1 MDPSLDPGHVF
12 SHYRIVSRLGAG
24 GTGEVYLA
32 QDLNLDR
39 YVALKILPRVLAE
52 DPDRMRRFLQEAKSA
67 SSLNHPNLA
76 TIFEIG
82 EAQGLRFIAMEYVE
96 GSTLSHQLKGRPL
109 DPAEI
114 VNIGIQLAAAL
125 EEAHSRGIIH
135 RDIKLGNIMITP
147 RGMVKVLDFGLA
159 KALQPDE
166 PSSPGDITSEITSE
180 ITTQAIT
187 DPGVVMG
194 TVKYMSPEQASGRKL
209 DTRSDIF
216 SVGVVLYQL
225 ATGTAP
231 FKGETSAL
239 IFDSILHKEPTSPAR
254 FNPEIPAEL
263 ERVIAKALEKD
274 RDLRYQTIAD
284 LKADLQRLKR
294 DTESGMHTAAT
305 GAAADAKPRAV
316 VVLGMA
322 GVLLLASVIL
332 GIVWFRSPRRAP
344 RQDTA
349 ALVIKPFTTYPGNEI
364 HPALSPD
371 GRQIAFCWNGEHE
384 DNYDIYVK
392 LVDAGAPLRLTT
404 DPGNDEYPVWSPDGR
419 YIAFTRHSGE
429 AFSFHIVPALGG
441 PERKIADAFPARNEL
456 FPRYLDW
463 SPDGKFLAISDKSK
477 PDEPFSLW
485 LLSLENGS
493 RRRLTSPP
501 AGSVGDTAPAFSP
514 DGNTVAFIR
523 TPSAA
528 VRQIQFVP
536 ISGGEP
542 RSLPLRDL
550 RYPRQPS
557 WTADGRDI
565 VFSAERAG
573 VLRVWRAAISGSTLA
588 SVPTTGDS
596 PEYPSVS
603 RQANRLA
610 YQKSSANVN
619 IWKIEASLNVR
630 ERTPVKL
637 ISSTQIDSS
646 PQYSPDG
653 AKVVFSSNRS
663 GSFEIWIADNQGH
676 DGVQLTFFNGP
687 LAGTPRWSPD
697 STLIAFDSRPEGNPD
712 IYVVKADGGPPRR
725 LTTEPSED
733 IVPAWSRD
741 GRWLYFCSNR
751 TGAQQIWKIRPEGGA
766 AVQVTRNGGFE
777 AQESVDGQ
785 TLYYSKGRGVPGLWK
800 VPVTGGEEVPVLESL
815 NGRSWVVVSDG
826 IYVMEPAEVGEKLR
840 PGQPYVIRFLDFR
853 TGKKSLVYALQKS
866 PYNPTPGISVSPDRK
881 WILFQQIDENNSD
894 IMLADN
900 FR

>member
-1 MDPSLDPGHVF
+1 MNPSLDPGHVF

-39 YVALKILPRVLAE
+39 PVALKILPRILAE

-67 SSLNHPNLA
+67 SSVNHPNLA

-82 EAQGLRFIAMEYVE
+82 EADGLHFIAMEYVE
-96 GSTLSHQLKGRPL
+96 GSTLFHRFKGRL
-109 DPAEI
+109 VDTAEI
-114 VNIGIQLAAAL
+114 IDIGIQLAAAL
-125 EEAHSRGIIH
+125 EEAHARGIIH

-147 RGMVKVLDFGLA
+147 RGTVKVLDFGLA
-159 KALQPDE
+159 KALQTDTPPSPD
-166 PSSPGDITSEITSE
+166 DVTSEITSE

-231 FKGETSAL
+231 FKGDTSAL
-239 IFDSILHKEPTSPAR
+239 IFDSILHKEPASPGR
-254 FNPEIPAEL
+254 LNPEIPAEL
-263 ERVIAKALEKD
+263 ERVIAKALEKN

-294 DTESGMHTAAT
+294 DTESGMHLAAP
-305 GAAADAKPRAV
+305 AAQAAAKPRPGA
-316 VVLGMA
+316 VLGMA
-322 GVLLLASVIL
+322 GVLVLASI
-332 GIVWFRSPRRAP
+332 IFATVWYRSPPAK
-344 RQDTA
+344 RQDGA
-349 ALVIKPFTTYPGNEI
+349 ALVIKPFTTYSGNEL

-371 GRQIAFCWNGEHE
+371 GRQIAFSWNGEHE

-429 AFSFHIVPALGG
+429 AFSFHMVPALGG
-441 PERKIADAFPARNEL
+441 PERKIADAFPERNEL

-463 SPDGKFLAISDKSK
+463 SPDGKSMAISDKSK
-477 PDEPFSLW
+477 ADDPFSLW

-493 RRRLTSPP
+493 RRRLTSPA
-501 AGSVGDTAPAFSP
+501 AGSIGDTGPAFSP
-514 DGNTVAFIR
+514 DGKTVAFIR

-528 VRQIQFVP
+528 VRQIQFVAV
-536 ISGGEP
+536 SGGEP
-542 RSLPLRDL
+542 RELTLRDL

-557 WTADGRDI
+557 WTADGREI

-573 VLRVWRAAISGSTLA
+573 VLRVWRAGISGDALA
-588 SVPTTGDS
+588 SVPTTGDG

-603 RQANRLA
+603 RKGNRLA

-619 IWKIEASLNVR
+619 IWKIEAGLNVR
-630 ERTPVKL
+630 ERTPTKW
-637 ISSTQIDSS
+637 ISSTQIETS
-646 PQYSPDG
+646 PQFSPDG
-653 AKVVFSSNRS
+653 AKIVFSSNRS
-663 GSFEIWIADNQGH
+663 GSFEIWVADNQGRNA
-676 DGVQLTFFNGP
+676 VQLTFFNGP

-697 STLIAFDSRPEGNPD
+697 GTLISFDCRPEGNPD
-712 IYVVKADGGPPRR
+712 IYVIKADGGPPRR
-725 LTTEPSED
+725 LTNEPSED

-741 GRWLYFCSNR
+741 GRWIYFCSNR
-751 TGAQQIWKIRPEGGA
+751 SGAQQIWKMHPDGGTA
-766 AVQVTRNGGFE
+766 TQVTSNGGFE

-800 VPVTGGEEVPVLESL
+800 VPVAGGEAVPVLESFL
-815 NGRSWVVVSDG
+815 GRSWIVVSDG
-826 IYVMEPAEVGEKLR
+826 IYLMEPAAADEKPR
-840 PGQPYVIRFLDFR
+840 PGQPYAIRFLDFR
-853 TGKKSLVYALQKS
+853 SGKKSLIYALQKS
-866 PYNPTPGISVSPDRK
+866 PYNPTPAMSISPDRN
-881 WILFQQIDENNSD
+881 WILFQQIDQYNSD